1 MKNGSIK
8 RRFAWL
14 LIGLVLLV
22 TAGTFVISYSALR
35 AQDTSN
41 RIENQYIPILNKAHE
56 LKLSVVQVQQFL
68 TDISATRGLDG
79 LNDGLEEAEVNAKQF
94 RSLIQ
99 ELRDLDPQND
109 EQYQQ
114 MLPIFEAYYAT
125 GQRMAHAYV
134 EQGPAGGN
142 PLMGE
147 FDTVA
152 SNISDTVDGF
162 VEETEKRVN
171 TILETQVSEV
181 QSGLVSVIAGA
192 LVLLVSIAII
202 YFIMNRT
209 LVVLPR
215 LTKELERVA
224 SGDLTS
230 STDIVELHSRNDEV
244 GALCKVYKDMREH
257 LTELVRSV
265 TESSAGLVTAS
276 SNMINFTDTARRSM
290 NHQQEEINQIATAVT
305 EMSSSAREVASN
317 GDETANSA
325 REANEE
331 AQSGM
336 VEVNNTVDAISRLSA
351 HIGQTSEVI
360 RNLAQDS
367 ENIGGILEVIQ
378 GIADQT
384 NLLAL
389 NAAIEAARAGEQG
402 RGFAVVA
409 DEVRVLASRTQ
420 DSVREIQ
427 EMISRLQERAQS
439 AVEVMQQSSS
449 QTENSV
455 VRSNAALQ
463 KLETITRSVR
473 HITEMNT
480 QIALASSQ
488 QSAVAEEVSKNI
500 NIISASTSEMAQETE
515 QMATSGKQ
523 LELLANSLNAQITR
537 FRI

>member
-8 RRFAWL
+8 RRFAGL
-14 LIGLVLLV
+14 LIVLVLLV
-22 TAGTFVISYSALR
+22 TAGTVVISYSALR
-35 AQDTSN
+35 AEDTSY
-41 RIENQYIPILNKAHE
+41 RIENQFIPILNKAHE

-79 LNDGLEEAEVNAKQF
+79 LDDGLEEAEVNARLF

-99 ELRDLDPQND
+99 ELRELDSQND
-109 EQYQQ
+109 EQYQK
-114 MLPIFEAYYAT
+114 MLPIFEDYYAT

-142 PLMGE
+142 RMMEE

-152 SNISDTVDGF
+152 SNISEEVDGF
-162 VEETEKRVN
+162 VAATEERVN
-171 TILETQVSEV
+171 AILESQVTEV
-181 QSGLVSVIAGA
+181 RRGLVSVIVGA
-192 LVLLVSIAII
+192 LVLLAGIAFI
-202 YFIMNRT
+202 YLILNRP
-209 LVVLPR
+209 LVVLTR
-215 LTKELERVA
+215 LTKELQRVA
-224 SGDLTS
+224 NGDLTS
-230 STDIVELHSRNDEV
+230 NTNTTELHNRNDEV
-244 GALCKVYKDMREH
+244 GILCGVVKEMRQH

-265 TESSAGLVTAS
+265 TESSAGLVTAAS
-276 SNMINFTDTARRSM
+276 DMTRFTDKARRSM
-290 NHQQEEINQIATAVT
+290 SRQHEEVNQIATAVT
-305 EMSSSAREVASN
+305 EMSASSREVAN
-317 GDETANSA
+317 NADETANSA

-336 VEVNNTVDAISRLSA
+336 AEVSNTVEAISRLSA

-360 RNLAQDS
+360 INLAQDS

-427 EMISRLQERAQS
+427 DMISRLQERAHC
-439 AVEVMQQSSS
+439 AVEVMQQSSE
-449 QTENSV
+449 QTDNSV
-455 VRSNAALQ
+455 ERSNAALER
-463 KLETITRSVR
+463 LETITRSVH

-480 QIALASSQ
+480 QIAMSSGQ
-488 QSAVAEEVSKNI
+488 QSVVAEEVSKNI
-500 NIISASTSEMAQETE
+500 NIISTSTSEMAHETE
-515 QMATSGKQ
+515 QMTTSGQQ
-523 LELLANSLNAQITR
+523 LESLATKLSEQITR
-537 FRI
+537 FRV